1 MWQVAGWILFGFILK
16 SLLNME
22 LAVVEAEIEESI
34 RRFMCFYCA
43 FHVLL
48 SVDSW
53 SFGGGCRVG
62 VNFDRVEASGGRR
75 WSAQGAE
82 MIWSLLRGFGRCAAF
97 TPGNFHAPL
106 RAKKRQI

>member
-1 MWQVAGWILFGFILK
+1 
-16 SLLNME
+16 ME
-22 LAVVEAEIEESI
+22 LEAVEAELGEFI

-48 SVDSW
+48 SADSW

-62 VNFDRVEASGGRR
+62 VNFDGGEASGERR

-82 MIWSLLRGFGRCAAF
+82 MIWNLLRGFGRCAAF
-97 TPGNFHAPL
+97 TPGNFHAPS